1 MMPLHNV
8 NQLERIADL
17 YRTESEAVSR
27 AYRAIDPRQ
36 FDIAVRKLLHAQRI
50 ATSGCGHSGFAC
62 MHFAHL
68 LCCIERPAR
77 FLYPSEALHGG
88 IGFLLGGD
96 VIVLCSVTGRT
107 SELLAIEEVC
117 RKKRVDVIAVTED
130 ISSPLARRAD
140 VVLRLAITR
149 EADKFQSQGTTSFAV
164 ANTLFDALQN
174 ALIDKVGFTQ
184 DQYATDHRG
193 GGIGEEL
200 NNRPLFD
207 VAVFSEPSD

>member
-1 MMPLHNV
+1 MNH
-8 NQLERIADL
+8 LERIADL
-17 YRTESEAVSR
+17 YQTESEAVSR
-27 AYRAIDPRQ
+27 AYRAIDLRQ
-36 FDIAVRKLLHAQRI
+36 FDLAVRKLLHAQRI

-96 VIVLCSVTGRT
+96 VIVLCSISGRT
-107 SELLAIEEVC
+107 SELLAMEEVC
-117 RKKRVDVIAVTED
+117 RKKHVDIIAVTED

-149 EADKFQSQGTTSFAV
+149 EADKFRSQGTTSFAV
-164 ANTLFDALQN
+164 ANVLFDALQN

-184 DQYATDHRG
+184 AQYAVNHRG
-193 GGIGEEL
+193 CGTGDERS
-200 NNRPLFD
+200 NRPLMD
-207 VAVFSEPSD
+207 LNGLAEPSD